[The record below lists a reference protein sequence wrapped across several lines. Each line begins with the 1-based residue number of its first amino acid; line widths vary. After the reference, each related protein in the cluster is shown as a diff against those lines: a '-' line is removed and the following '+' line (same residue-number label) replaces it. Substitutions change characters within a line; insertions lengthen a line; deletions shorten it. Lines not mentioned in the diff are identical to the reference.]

1 MAEGCNQ
8 DLKRGLSRQ
17 FINMCLHKRLWDH
30 FIQLQ
35 ALIRSYTAHKN
46 YEVDGKVPETCMTGQ
61 TDDISNIW
69 EYSWYEWV
77 IFCDKPITHPDL
89 TVILRRYLWPPIHDG
104 NAMTYKILKANGE
117 YVCRT
122 TVSFLSPTELACLE
136 HKQLRNYFDASVA
149 EALGPAVTISDFGFN

>member
-17 FINMCLHKRLWDH
+17 FINMCLPKRLWDH

-61 TDDISNIW
+61 TDDISNI
-69 EYSWYEWV
+69 
-77 IFCDKPITHPDL
+77 
-89 TVILRRYLWPPIHDG
+89 
-104 NAMTYKILKANGE
+104 
-117 YVCRT
+117 
-122 TVSFLSPTELACLE
+122 
-136 HKQLRNYFDASVA
+136 
-149 EALGPAVTISDFGFN
+149 